1 MTHFTVPDFRALV
14 ARGDKSAVT
23 SSFET
28 LTASDLPAGDVTIRV
43 LFSSANF
50 KDALALQPGS
60 GVVREYPIVPGIDLA
75 GEVLHSDSDQFTVG
89 QLVLAHGYDLGTGVH
104 GGYSQIARVPHSW
117 VVPLDGLDPRE
128 AMVIG
133 TAGFTAAMSVQ
144 ALENHG
150 VTPGSGPILVTGASG
165 GVGSI
170 SVDLLSSLGYEVVA
184 STSKLDAHDHLKRIG
199 AAEVIGRVP
208 EDPEARIPALGGS
221 RWAGV
226 VDSAGGKSLA
236 YALSTTAYG
245 GAVAASGL
253 TAGVKLE
260 TTVMPFILRGVALL
274 GIDSVKLDIG
284 SRRALWA
291 RLGTDLRPK
300 HLESIARDHKVKDV
314 VAVLSSILDGT
325 HSGRSVIDVSGGF
338 LAG

>member
-1 MTHFTVPDFRALV
+1 MSQSIVSDFCAFV

-28 LTASDLPAGDVTIRV
+28 MTGGDLPAGEVTIRV

-50 KDALALQPGS
+50 KDALALTPGS

-75 GEVLHSDSDQFTVG
+75 GEVLHSESDEFEEG

-104 GGYSQIARVPHSW
+104 GGYSEIARVPHDW
-117 VVPLDGLDPRE
+117 VVPLDGLDARE
-128 AMVIG
+128 SMIIG
-133 TAGFTAAMSVQ
+133 TAGFTAALSVQ

-184 STSKLDAHDHLKRIG
+184 STSKPAARDLLKQIG
-199 AAEVIGRVP
+199 AAEVIGRLP
-208 EDPEARIPALGGS
+208 EDAEARIPALGGS

-226 VDSAGGKSLA
+226 VDSAGGRSLA
-236 YALSTTAYG
+236 YALSTTTYG

-253 TAGVKLE
+253 TAGAKLE
-260 TTVMPFILRGVALL
+260 TTVMPFILRGVGLQ
-274 GIDSVKLDIG
+274 GIDSVKLDIE

-291 RLGTDLRPK
+291 RLGGEMRPK
-300 HLESIARDHKVKDV
+300 NLEAIARDHKVKDV
-314 VAVLSSILDGT
+314 LGVLSSILDGT
-325 HSGRSVIDVSGGF
+325 HSGRSVIEVSGGF
-338 LAG
+338 PG